1 MNLHSNDPLFGK
13 TLKMIIEYLVEEYG
27 WKDLGET
34 IKINCFTTDPSI
46 TSSLKFLRKTPWAR
60 IKVEELYKETVDLHK
75 RRLEKIL

>member
-1 MNLHSNDPLFGK
+1 
-13 TLKMIIEYLVEEYG
+13 MIIEYLVEEYG